1 MELVSFVL
9 HSVASIQLPFGFD
22 FGHFLLFCWSIP
34 LLFRFFKSIF

>member
-1 MELVSFVL
+1 MQLVAHVL
-9 HSVASIQLPFGFD
+9 SSVASIPLPFGFD